1 MSAQVA
7 YDYYAQPAYER
18 ERVARPDSTVVPG
31 RRRQAAPQPS
41 AHPAVL
47 IAKVVLAALVVFALL
62 GVVRITLSSAAA
74 MTSIESNELSNQIEA
89 ARTEGNQLEVA
100 QSTLSNPARI
110 KSQAEAMG
118 MAAPTETVVLDLS
131 GDVVVTDDAGS
142 LSLSGSVAAAAQG

>member
-1 MSAQVA
+1 M
-7 YDYYAQPAYER
+7 
-18 ERVARPDSTVVPG
+18 
-31 RRRQAAPQPS
+31 
-41 AHPAVL
+41 L